1 MPKSPFD
8 RFLQHLPRSARILL
22 DWLIGIAIAVAIVLA
37 IRAWV
42 VTPYAIPTAS
52 MEPTLHCAPS
62 GVVQPAHPSASI
74 QPGQNLPSPHQAP
87 VTQSLNGC
95 EGSSFLGFHFSDR
108 VLVSRLTYDFRSP
121 RRGDIVVFTP
131 PASASQICGHLDTNV
146 LVKRLIGLPGDK
158 VIENSG
164 FIYINGKK
172 LNEPYVKPDRRDA
185 RSGIWHVPKGHYF
198 FMGDNRL
205 ASCDSRDWGS
215 VPRKALIGPVFMT
228 YWPPNRIS
236 FR

>member
-1 MPKSPFD
+1 
-8 RFLQHLPRSARILL
+8 
-22 DWLIGIAIAVAIVLA
+22 
-37 IRAWV
+37 
-42 VTPYAIPTAS
+42 
-52 MEPTLHCAPS
+52 
-62 GVVQPAHPSASI
+62 
-74 QPGQNLPSPHQAP
+74 
-87 VTQSLNGC
+87 LNGC
-95 EGSSFLGFHFSDR
+95 EGSSFLGFRFSDR

-131 PASASQICGHLDTNV
+131 PVLASQVCGRLDTNV

-158 VIENSG
+158 VIENRGVIS
-164 FIYINGKK
+164 INGKK
-172 LNEPYVKPDRRDA
+172 LDEPYLKPDRRDA
-185 RSGIWHVPKGHYF
+185 RSGIWHVPKGGYF

-215 VPRKALIGPVFMT
+215 VPRKNLIGPVFMT